1 MWTTAISGLQVNPI
15 TGKQSEVAG
24 LDWINIPLDVPKV
37 HLVHQNDAFLDSLT
51 LLTLWLVCLT
61 LTASKKTDFFPSAFL

>member
-1 MWTTAISGLQVNPI
+1 MNDSHLRLQVNLI

-37 HLVHQNDAFLDSLT
+37 HLVHQDDASLDSLT
-51 LLTLWLVCLT
+51 LLTL
-61 LTASKKTDFFPSAFL
+61 